1 LLLAGIQINQGDLGH
16 EQSHGLF
23 DQQLSANA
31 WRKLAWDLA
40 TDLLPFFFR
49 EAGLGLGVDV

>member
-1 LLLAGIQINQGDLGH
+1 
-16 EQSHGLF
+16 LF